1 MKTVYLDAET
11 TGLHESDEIVE
22 LAIIDDD
29 GKILLNTL
37 VKPIVHTHWPK
48 AQRVHGIS
56 PRDVRNSPTQKQISD
71 KIRDAVKDA
80 RVVIYNAPYDSQ
92 YLPELEVAK
101 DIRCA
106 MREFA
111 EWNKSKWLNLTNATK
126 IVGYEWAGSA
136 HRALEDTKALRAVW
150 HFLQDKE

>member
-22 LAIIDDD
+22 LTIIDDD
-29 GKILLNTL
+29 GNILLNTL
-37 VKPIVHTHWPK
+37 VKPIVHTYWPG

-56 PRDVRNSPTQKQISD
+56 PMDVRNAPTQKQISD
-71 KIRDAVKDA
+71 KIRDAVRGT

-92 YLPELEVAK
+92 YLPELEEAAEV
-101 DIRCA
+101 RCA

-111 EWNKSKWLNLTNATK
+111 DWNKSKWINLGNATK
-126 IVGYEWAGSA
+126 IVGYEWEGA
-136 HRALEDTKALRAVW
+136 HRALADTKALRAVW
-150 HFLQDKE
+150 NFLQTKKK

>member
-22 LAIIDDD
+22 LTIIDDE
-29 GKILLNTL
+29 GNILLNTL
-37 VKPIVHTHWPK
+37 VKPIVHTYWPG

-56 PRDVRNSPTQKQISD
+56 PMDVRNAPTQKQISD
-71 KIRDAVKDA
+71 KIRDAVRGT

-92 YLPELEVAK
+92 YLPELKEAK
-101 DIRCA
+101 EIRCA

-111 EWNKSKWLNLTNATK
+111 DWNNSKWLNLTNATK
-126 IVGYEWAGSA
+126 IVGYEWVGSK

-150 HFLQDKE
+150 KFIQ